1 MVPVAEPIS
10 RLSAQLARLPGVGP
24 KTAQRLAYYLIGA
37 PEAQAMELAE
47 AIVLA
52 RKLVHHCPVCGS
64 YTDNSPCAIC
74 KDPKRDDSIIC
85 VVQDARDVLAME
97 KAREFN
103 GRYHVLLGALSPMDN
118 IGPDELRIRELEE
131 RVKEGGI
138 REVVLATNP
147 DVEGEATAVYIA
159 RLLKD
164 YGVRITR
171 IAHGV
176 PIGGNLEYIDGVTL
190 ARALLGRR
198 DM

>member
-64 YTDNSPCAIC
+64 YTDTSPCAIC

-159 RLLKD
+159 RLLKE

>member
-1 MVPVAEPIS
+1 
-10 RLSAQLARLPGVGP
+10 
-24 KTAQRLAYYLIGA
+24 
-37 PEAQAMELAE
+37 
-47 AIVLA
+47 
-52 RKLVHHCPVCGS
+52 
-64 YTDNSPCAIC
+64 
-74 KDPKRDDSIIC
+74 
-85 VVQDARDVLAME
+85 VQDARDVLAME